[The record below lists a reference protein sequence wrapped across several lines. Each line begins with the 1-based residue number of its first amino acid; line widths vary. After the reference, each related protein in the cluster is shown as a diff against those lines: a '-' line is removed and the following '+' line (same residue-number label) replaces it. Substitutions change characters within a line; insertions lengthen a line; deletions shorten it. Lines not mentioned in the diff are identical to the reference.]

1 MRERDAGKEVHLFLL
16 FEWRTSASVNG
27 RSSKLKAALS
37 LSHLSLW
44 SHVWETDHRRERRVA
59 GKEQDLAVAAA
70 AAEASEKGRYRC
82 VRGSVSTTLSPTFA
96 RLIVGR

>member
-44 SHVWETDHRRERRVA
+44 SHVWETDHRREREESQGRSRILLLQLLLQRQVKRV
-59 GKEQDLAVAAA
+59 VTAAFE
-70 AAEASEKGRYRC
+70 EASRL
-82 VRGSVSTTLSPTFA
+82 LSPPPS
-96 RLIVGR
+96 LD